1 MFTLYP
7 SAVASVFTSDIDR
20 ALRFAKA
27 VESGTVTINAA
38 APLVDAYL
46 PFGGYKQSGLGREYG
61 TEAVK
66 RWLEEKVRFSA
77 LFSFSDEAKSFARTG
92 RRDQARP
99 RVRFE

>member
-1 MFTLYP
+1 LLTVLLL
-7 SAVASVFTSDIDR
+7 AVASVFTSDINR

-27 VESGTVTINAA
+27 IESGTVTVNAA

-66 RWLEEKVRFSA
+66 RWLEEKVRSSFF
-77 LFSFSDEAKSFARTG
+77 LFLLPPSTS
-92 RRDQARP
+92 
-99 RVRFE
+99 